1 MAETRRHALARND
14 AAISGIMV
22 ISATPAWLIAI
33 RTRSPRREM
42 IQFDRISRFLGT
54 SREKFTPSH
63 PGIAAARYS
72 AGFLEFPT
80 CVYLLPIFSPP
91 RRVSTERATPKLRSS
106 RDVRNRCWL
115 RWLSSSFR
123 SQLLPSRYQRTNF
136 VMCVY
141 IYIYMCVCVCYMY
154 VHIWS
159 KGQCFRIFLEIVSRT
174 CLCLVFHYRY
184 SELYDCFRRIF
195 VYSPFHILLHKLFNC
210 WINYFEFIYP

>member
-1 MAETRRHALARND
+1 MKIPFSPDPFVQGRWPLNLLLLPPPPPWSWNRIYAQSNCNAALSPSETRNFGIHLRGRWMAETRRHALARND

-141 IYIYMCVCVCYMY
+141 IYIYMCVCVLY
-154 VHIWS
+154 VRAH
-159 KGQCFRIFLEIVSRT
+159 LE
-174 CLCLVFHYRY
+174 
-184 SELYDCFRRIF
+184 
-195 VYSPFHILLHKLFNC
+195 
-210 WINYFEFIYP
+210 